1 MRIYLQLTKSRELIP
16 FNYQPFL
23 TGALHKWMGKDNSE
37 HGKIS
42 LYSFSWLQNV
52 DADKNGIRLRND
64 SYFFISAHDEE
75 LIKTIVKGVMVDPSV
90 CFGASVA
97 SVDIKEDPIFSSEQ
111 QFLVAS
117 PVFVRRFEENNR
129 CVHVTCEDEKSSDY
143 LTETMQRKLALAG
156 LPVEG
161 VRVSFDTSYHNPTTK
176 VIKYK
181 NIGNRVN
188 FCPVIIK
195 GTPEQVAFAWNVDVG
210 NSTGIGFG
218 ALK

>member
-1 MRIYLQLTKSRELIP
+1 MRAYLTLTKSSEQIP

-23 TGALHKWMGKDNSE
+23 TGALHKWMGEGNME
-37 HGKIS
+37 HGKVS

-52 DADKNGIRLRND
+52 DADKTGIRLRKG
-64 SYFFISAHDEE
+64 SYFFISAYDEK
-75 LIKTIVKGVMVDPSV
+75 LIKTIVKGIMVDPSV
-90 CFGASVA
+90 CFGVSVA
-97 SVDIKEDPIFSSEQ
+97 AIDIKEDPVFLSEQ

-117 PVFVRRFEENNR
+117 PVFVRRFEENR
-129 CVHVTCEDEKSSDY
+129 SVHVTYEDEKSADY
-143 LTETMQRKLALAG
+143 LTETMQRKLTLAG

-161 VRVSFDTSYHNPTTK
+161 IKVSFDTSYHNPSTK

-181 NIGNRVN
+181 EIGNRVN
-188 FCPVIIK
+188 FCPIIIK
-195 GTPEQVAFAWNVDVG
+195 GTPEQIAFAWNVGVG